1 MAKEALLKVVEAEKE
16 ADQMIKKAKE
26 DAKEMAIL
34 ADKRS
39 KKILEEL
46 TIKARIECDRLGAQA
61 QEEMK
66 GELDSIA
73 LESDKRCRSIIEI
86 PQDRFDEAKKILIER
101 IVK

>member
-46 TIKARIECDRLGAQA
+46 TIKARIECDRLKAQA
-61 QEEMK
+61 Q
-66 GELDSIA
+66 
-73 LESDKRCRSIIEI
+73 
-86 PQDRFDEAKKILIER
+86 
-101 IVK
+101 